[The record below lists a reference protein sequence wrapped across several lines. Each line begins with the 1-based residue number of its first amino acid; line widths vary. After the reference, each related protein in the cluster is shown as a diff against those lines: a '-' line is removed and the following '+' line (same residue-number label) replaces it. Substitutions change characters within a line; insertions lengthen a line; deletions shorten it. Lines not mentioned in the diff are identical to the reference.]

1 MRKMEYYVERPVFPH
16 LKTTDEKAKA
26 AASIFGSYEHAIIE
40 FDGEHATPGMTLKFF
55 KSLINSFNREN
66 VTDNKPL
73 VVVMNKPDTYDGDI
87 KYFIF
92 EKEGDKE
99 GKCYGTL
106 RLMPVVTR
114 VKTKE
119 VSTEDEE
126 AEDEERD

>member
-1 MRKMEYYVERPVFPH
+1 MHRTEYYVERPVFPH

-26 AASIFGSYEHAIIE
+26 AASIIGLYEHAILE
-40 FDGEHATPGMTLKFF
+40 FDGEHATTEMTLKFF

-73 VVVMNKPDTYDGDI
+73 AVVRNKPDTYDGDI

-92 EKEGDKE
+92 EKEGDKD
-99 GKCYGTL
+99 GKCYGSL
-106 RLMPVVTR
+106 RLMPVVGR

-119 VSTEDEE
+119 ASPEDEE
-126 AEDEERD
+126 AEDEGRD